1 MLPTPKN
8 FLRIAEICDLYEV
21 TVKKDFRGRP
31 QHSWDFLQESKR
43 FNKNVT
49 IISTF
54 LEIFNQHFSFFHYSD
69 SADSA
74 SYLIFMKVVNWKK
87 KLNVPLTGFET
98 STLWSLLLF
107 TWLLY
112 QLSYQAII
120 KKVAIFA

>member
-1 MLPTPKN
+1 MIWSSFENQRLPCASAKKVTKKVLPTPKN

-43 FNKNVT
+43 FPKNVT

-54 LEIFNQHFSFFHYSD
+54 LEIFNQHFCFFHYSD

-74 SYLIFMKVVNWKK
+74 TYLIFMKVVIWKK
-87 KLNVPLTGFET
+87 K
-98 STLWSLLLF
+98 
-107 TWLLY
+107 
-112 QLSYQAII
+112 
-120 KKVAIFA
+120 K